1 MVTVDELKH
10 ARIRSQAFFDGA
22 NGAATQ
28 HRICVDYPRL
38 RIVWS
43 RKSRD
48 DEGKTAW
55 FVDDVEINQYDFVR
69 AVELLNKPEVT

>member
-43 RKSRD
+43 RKDRND
-48 DEGKTAW
+48 DGKTVW
-55 FVDDVEINQYDFVR
+55 LVDGVEIDQYDFER
-69 AVELLNKPEVT
+69 AVELLNKPEAT